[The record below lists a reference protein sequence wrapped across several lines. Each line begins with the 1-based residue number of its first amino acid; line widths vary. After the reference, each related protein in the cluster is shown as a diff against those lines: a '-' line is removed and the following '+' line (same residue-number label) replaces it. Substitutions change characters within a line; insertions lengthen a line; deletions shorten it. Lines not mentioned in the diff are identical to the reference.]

1 MIYIVAI
8 MQPGKLEPV
17 QEALTELGVTGMT
30 VSEVQGYGRQKGKSE
45 IYRGAEY
52 QVNFMPKIK
61 IEVAVPAAQAGEVT
75 QAISKAAKSGKIGDG
90 KIFTFA
96 LKDALRIRTG
106 ETGETA
112 L

>member
-8 MQPGKLEPV
+8 MQPGKLESV
-17 QEALTELGVTGMT
+17 QDALTDLGVTGMT

-61 IEVAVPAAQAGEVT
+61 VELAVSASQAGPVKDAITKAAQ
-75 QAISKAAKSGKIGDG
+75 SGKIGDG

>member
-1 MIYIVAI
+1 
-8 MQPGKLEPV
+8 
-17 QEALTELGVTGMT
+17 
-30 VSEVQGYGRQKGKSE
+30 
-45 IYRGAEY
+45 
-52 QVNFMPKIK
+52 MPKIK
-61 IEVAVPAAQAGEVT
+61 VELAVSASQAGPVKDAITKAAQ
-75 QAISKAAKSGKIGDG
+75 SGKIGDG

>member
-8 MQPGKLEPV
+8 MQPGKLESV
-17 QEALTELGVTGMT
+17 QDALTELGVTGMT

-61 IEVAVPAAQAGEVT
+61 IEVAVPTAQAGAVKD
-75 QAISKAAKSGKIGDG
+75 AISTPAKSGKIGDG